1 MEMEDYKSNSNK
13 SKMEQQEKPDE
24 KKKMEKVVSGVAKT
38 KKKSEL
44 TKFTEVF
51 VSEDA
56 RDVKNYLLVDIAIP
70 AIKNV
75 IYDLVTNG
83 LSFVLNGRNAVSGRT
98 TPASKIA
105 YNKCY
110 TNSRDAYQRPVSTP
124 RERRSTLDYDDIV
137 IPTRGDA
144 EVVLDTMAAAIEKYG
159 HVSVLDLY
167 DMVELDAP
175 YTADKYGWLDISS
188 AKVIPARGGGYML
201 KLPRAVPLD

>member
-1 MEMEDYKSNSNK
+1 MDEYKSNSHR
-13 SKMEQQEKPDE
+13 SKMEQQAVPEE
-24 KKKMEKVVSGVAKT
+24 KKKIEKVVSGVAKT

-44 TKFTEVF
+44 VKFADVF
-51 VSEDA
+51 VSDDA
-56 RDVKNYLLVDIAIP
+56 HNVKDYLLMDIAIP

-83 LSFVLNGRNAVSGRT
+83 LSFILHGRNAVSSRS

-110 TNSRDAYQRPVSTP
+110 TNARDSYQRPVNSP
-124 RERRSTLDYDDIV
+124 RDRRSAFDYDDII

-144 EVVLDTMAAAIEKYG
+144 EVVLDTMSAAIEKYG

-175 YTADKYGWLDISS
+175 YTAEKYGWTDISS
-188 AKVIPARGGGYML
+188 ARAVPARGGGYIL